1 MNCELAQERIAER
14 WITGLAEDTRME
26 LDAHLRG
33 CLACRQESESLSL
46 LWNGLGELP
55 EEQPGRELRINF
67 QQMLEAYRLGA
78 ASQIAQPTPVGGA
91 KPKPSWLNLSAIR
104 ATGWFTPLQP
114 VAQFAMACLVL
125 VAGLVA
131 GHLYTSRGHEQE
143 KQQERQAAMSA
154 EIQNLRQLVALS
166 LLQQPSASERLRGVS
181 YSQTME
187 PGGAPAGNEV
197 TAALLDRLNHDPNV
211 NVRMA
216 AVDALKQFG
225 SRADVRLG
233 LRQSVPN
240 QDSPLVQISLIDWAA
255 EAKDRGAFA
264 SFERMQQQSGL
275 NPAVATRLANAMGH
289 LQ

>member
-14 WITGLAEDTRME
+14 WITGLAEDTRIE
-26 LDAHLRG
+26 LDAHLRD
-33 CLACRQESESLSL
+33 CVACRQEAESLSL
-46 LWNGLGELP
+46 LWNGLGEFP
-55 EEQPGRELRINF
+55 EEQPSRELRINF
-67 QQMLEAYRLGA
+67 HQMLEAYRLGA
-78 ASQIAQPTPVGGA
+78 ASQAVPSVRSAHVGGA
-91 KPKPSWLNLSAIR
+91 KPKPSWLSAIR
-104 ATGWFTPLQP
+104 SNGWFSPLQP
-114 VAQFAMACLVL
+114 AAQFAMACLVL
-125 VAGLVA
+125 GAGLVA
-131 GHLYTSRGHEQE
+131 GHLYTSRGHDEE
-143 KQQERQAAMSA
+143 KLAAMSA
-154 EIQNLRQLVALS
+154 EMQNMRQLFALS

-181 YSQTME
+181 YSQEME
-187 PGGAPAGNEV
+187 PAAGNEL

-233 LRQSVPN
+233 LRLAVAN

-264 SFERMQQQSGL
+264 SFERVQQQSGL

>member
-14 WITGLAEDTRME
+14 WITGLAEDARIE

-33 CLACRQESESLSL
+33 CVACRQEAESLSL

-55 EEQPGRELRINF
+55 EELPGRELRINF

-78 ASQIAQPTPVGGA
+78 SSSQSAHAGGA
-91 KPKPSWLNLSAIR
+91 KPKPSWLSISAIR
-104 ATGWFTPLQP
+104 ASGWFNPLQP
-114 VAQFAMACLVL
+114 LAQFAMACLVL

-131 GHLYTSRGHEQE
+131 GHLYTSRGLEQE
-143 KQQERQAAMSA
+143 KQQERQQAMSA

-181 YSQTME
+181 YSQAME
-187 PGGAPAGNEV
+187 SGGAPAGNEV

-233 LRQSVPN
+233 LRQSVAN

-264 SFERMQQQSGL
+264 SFERMQQQTAL